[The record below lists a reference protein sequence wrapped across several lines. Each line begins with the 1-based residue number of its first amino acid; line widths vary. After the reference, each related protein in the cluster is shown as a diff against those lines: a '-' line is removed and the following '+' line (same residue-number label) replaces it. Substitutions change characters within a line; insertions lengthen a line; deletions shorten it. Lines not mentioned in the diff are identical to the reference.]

1 MSGALFHSASVR
13 VDRRQ
18 FGAQSRPWRRLAAAA
33 NGPITKLTSDSAHRI
48 ENGVP
53 NDSGPVMAA
62 CRDRAPNINTGKDS
76 GNTSHA
82 ADHPPPRTGTARA
95 RPRTPVQDNA

>member
-1 MSGALFHSASVR
+1 MISSAAVTAASHGNRRVVSVR
-13 VDRRQ
+13 NRVGLARSISVMASLIIAAVAAGNVGWSVSFASARVDWRQ

-53 NDSGPVMAA
+53 NDSGPVM
-62 CRDRAPNINTGKDS
+62 
-76 GNTSHA
+76 
-82 ADHPPPRTGTARA
+82 
-95 RPRTPVQDNA
+95 